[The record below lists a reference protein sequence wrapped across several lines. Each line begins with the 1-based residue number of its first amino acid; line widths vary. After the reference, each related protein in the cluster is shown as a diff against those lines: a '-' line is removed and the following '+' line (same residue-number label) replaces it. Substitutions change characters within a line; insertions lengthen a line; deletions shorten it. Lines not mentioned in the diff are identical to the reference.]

1 VRFGRDLPCPEQSK
15 GGIDMLPE
23 KGHLLRIFISEN
35 DKHDGI
41 PLYEWIVR
49 KAKTENLAGATVIR
63 GLEGFGAHHHI
74 HTSKILRL
82 ADDLPIIVE
91 IVDTLEKIDAFI
103 PLIDDVI
110 EEGMATVEDV
120 QIRFYKS
127 RKTPDSIK
135 DKGGK

>member
-1 VRFGRDLPCPEQSK
+1 
-15 GGIDMLPE
+15 MLPE

>member
-1 VRFGRDLPCPEQSK
+1 
-15 GGIDMLPE
+15 MLPE
-23 KGHLLRIFISEN
+23 KGHMLRIFISEN

-41 PLYEWIVR
+41 PLYEWNVR
-49 KAKTENLAGATVIR
+49 KAKAENLAGTTVIR

-74 HTSKILRL
+74 HTVKILRL

-91 IVDTLEKIDAFI
+91 IVDTPDKINAFI

-110 EEGMATVEDV
+110 DEGMATVETV

-127 RKTPDSIK
+127 RKSPDSKK
-135 DKGGK
+135 DQGEK